1 MRYVLLTVLAPVFA
15 AQGNGA
21 ENLFRA
27 MEKKIDAAKSL
38 RVASLIYVKDNR
50 GGGKLKL
57 NLKRS
62 TLALAPGNK
71 VRMTM
76 KGEGGGKE
84 MEMEVV
90 SDGEKLA
97 LRNIPPGQDKQEAAP
112 KNLHAL
118 MGKMMSRTGSLG
130 AFSLLRDPPNA
141 RDPDK
146 LVTVS
151 DFKAGADGKVNGRDV
166 KMLEYRVKV
175 AGKQPAKVTLWLDAK
190 TLLPYKRLVVPEKD
204 RENTRIW
211 ETYIEFTID
220 PRLDPKTFALQK

>member
-15 AQGNGA
+15 VQGNDA
-21 ENLFRA
+21 EKLFRE
-27 MEKKIDAAKSL
+27 MERKIDAAKSL
-38 RVASLIYVKDNR
+38 RVASLIYVMDNR
-50 GGGKLKL
+50 GGGKL
-57 NLKRS
+57 NPKRS

-76 KGEGGGKE
+76 KGKGGGKE

-90 SDGEKLA
+90 SDGKKLA
-97 LRNIPPGQDKQEAAP
+97 LHIIPPGQDKQEAAL

-141 RDPDK
+141 REPDK

-151 DFKAGADGKVNGRDV
+151 DFKAGADGKVNGRDA

-190 TLLPYKRLVVPEKD
+190 TLLPIKRLVVPEMD
-204 RENTRIW
+204 RENARIW

-220 PRLDPKTFALQK
+220 PRLDPKMFALPK